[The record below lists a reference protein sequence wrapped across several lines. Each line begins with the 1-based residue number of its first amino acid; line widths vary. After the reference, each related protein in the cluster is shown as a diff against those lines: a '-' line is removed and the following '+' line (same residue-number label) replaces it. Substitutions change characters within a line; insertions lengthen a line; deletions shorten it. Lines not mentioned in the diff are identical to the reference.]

1 MYSDQFG
8 LTIPQWRV
16 IAILGEHSFQSA
28 KQLVLRTAM
37 DKVAVSRAVRQLI
50 DREFVDREVVPMDG
64 RSTLLSLSKNGEI
77 VYERIAPVALKIEKR
92 LLNSLSDEEITSLNS
107 ILDKLTSELDAVE
120 QNP

>member
-16 IAILGEHSFQSA
+16 IAILGEYSSQSA
-28 KQLVLRTAM
+28 KQLVQRTAM

-107 ILDKLTSELDAVE
+107 ILDKLTSELDAVVH
-120 QNP
+120 NP

>member
-16 IAILGEHSFQSA
+16 IAILGEYSSQSA
-28 KQLVLRTAM
+28 KQLVQRTAM

-50 DREFVDREVVPMDG
+50 DREFVDREVIPMDG

-107 ILDKLTSELDAVE
+107 ILDKLTSELDAVVH
-120 QNP
+120 NP